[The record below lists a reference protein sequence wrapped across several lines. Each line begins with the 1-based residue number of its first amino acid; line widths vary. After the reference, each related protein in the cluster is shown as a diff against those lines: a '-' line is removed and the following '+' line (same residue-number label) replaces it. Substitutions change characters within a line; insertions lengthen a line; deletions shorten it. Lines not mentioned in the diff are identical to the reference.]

1 MLRAVIYARC
11 STEEERQKDALVK
24 QVQEA
29 KECVRAKGWYL
40 VDTYVESRSGTS
52 TKGRA
57 EYNRLYDDMCLDKFD
72 IIVIKSQDRLMRNTK
87 DWYLFVD
94 RLSTEG
100 KKLYIYIE
108 GKFYTTDDAL
118 ITGIKAILAEDY
130 SRELSKKINNA
141 HRNRQK
147 NNGAAILTNRAY
159 GFLKLPDKSI
169 VLDEEEAQVKRRMYE
184 LCAAGFGSRTIST
197 ILKNE
202 GVLNRNGNPFDTS
215 SILRIIHNPINM
227 GTVVMNRKHYDFDSK
242 QTYRVPEEEQFVYK
256 GKVPPTVSEELW
268 HAANNQIAKRVSVKQ
283 RKHSDERIGK
293 YSGLSMLSGKIVC
306 GYCGSPYYRRNRRRY
321 SNHEIIRFWACK
333 RYFEEG
339 RNEGKMDRP
348 QIRKAKLEH
357 VDGCDN
363 IHLDEEKFY
372 GVLEQVLKE
381 HYSVDKESIVNE
393 MLRLLK
399 TVFQEKDVSSALVKE
414 NKLKQQL
421 EKQMLTL
428 VDKLLNNVITDKI
441 YQVKHKE
448 LEDKLQQ
455 CEEQIKRLENQG
467 EQGKQLRKR
476 IQQIEERLR
485 EGSLIEKATVEGMLE
500 EIDKIVVFPTYM
512 EIRFDLSKVLGMQGV
527 FKSDEDNAH
536 VLRYDFGNEF
546 QYLKKKQEDREV
558 IVEMMRNTPC
568 ITAKRIAEK
577 LGISIS
583 GINYRINALK
593 KEGKIKY
600 EGKGGHGIWL
610 VCDKEDVIK

>member
-11 STEEERQKDALVK
+11 STEEESQKDALIN

-29 KECVRAKGWYL
+29 KACVKAKGWTL
-40 VDTYVESRSGTS
+40 IDSYVESRSGTT
-52 TKGRA
+52 TKGRN
-57 EYNRLYDDMCLDKFD
+57 EYNRLYDDMSIDKFD
-72 IIVIKSQDRLMRNTK
+72 VIVIKSQDRLMRNTK

-147 NNGAAILTNRAY
+147 NNGTVIITNNAY
-159 GFLKLPDKSI
+159 GFQKLADKSVI
-169 VLDEEEAQVKRRMYE
+169 LDEEEARVKRRMYE

-202 GVLNRNGNPFDTS
+202 GILNRNGNPFNS
-215 SILRIIHNPINM
+215 SSVLRIIHNPINM

-242 QTYRVPEEEQFVYK
+242 QTYRVPEAEQYVYK
-256 GKVPPTVSEELW
+256 DKVPPTVSEELW
-268 HAANNQIAKRVSVKQ
+268 HAANNQIANRVSKKK
-283 RKHSDERIGK
+283 RKYSEERIGK
-293 YSGLSMLSGKIVC
+293 YSGLSILSGKIVC
-306 GYCGSPYYRRNRRRY
+306 GYCGSTYYRRNRRRY
-321 SNHEIIRFWACK
+321 KNGEIIRFWACK

-339 RNEGKMDRP
+339 RNEGNMDRP

-357 VDGCDN
+357 IDGCDN

-372 GVLEQVLKE
+372 RVLEQVLKE
-381 HYSVDKESIVNE
+381 HYSVDKESIISE
-393 MLRLLK
+393 MLLLLK
-399 TVFQEKDVSSALVKE
+399 TVFQEKDVSSALEKE
-414 NKLKQQL
+414 KKIKQQI
-421 EKQMLTL
+421 EKQMLAL
-428 VDKLLNNVITDKI
+428 VDKLLNNVITDTI
-441 YQVKHKE
+441 YQAKHKE
-448 LEDKLQQ
+448 LEDKMQL
-455 CEEQIKRLENQG
+455 CEEQIKKLENQG
-467 EQGKQLRKR
+467 NQGNLLRQR

-485 EGSLIEKATVEGMLE
+485 DGNLIDKATVEGMLE
-500 EIDKIVVFPTYM
+500 EIDKILIFPTYM
-512 EIRFDLSKVLGMQGV
+512 EIHFDLSRVLGMQDV
-527 FKSDEDNAH
+527 FKLDEGNAH
-536 VLRYDFGNEF
+536 ILRYDYGNEF
-546 QYLKKKQEDREV
+546 QYLKKKQEDRQI

-568 ITAKRIAEK
+568 ITAKIIAEK
-577 LGISIS
+577 LGISLS
-583 GINYRINALK
+583 GANYKIKALK
-593 KEGKIKY
+593 REGKIKY

-610 VCDKEDVIK
+610 VNDDEGV